1 MRPNKLTRAL
11 LAGALALGVV
21 VATGAS
27 ATAAPAQAPAAP
39 RSAAGT
45 MTSQVSGTFT
55 DALGGTGAV
64 TGTFTPTRFVA
75 QGERLLATGTL
86 HSVLTDSAGTAVGA
100 TDSTVT
106 LPVQLPSGGVGAQ
119 AVCPIL
125 DLVLGPLDL
134 DLLGLQVHLNRVV
147 LDITAVSGPGNL
159 LGNLLCAIVG
169 LLDGGLPLPLALI
182 ANLLNQVLAILSL

>member
-1 MRPNKLTRAL
+1 MRPNKLTKAL
-11 LAGALALGVV
+11 LAGALALSAV
-21 VATGAS
+21 VATGVS
-27 ATAAPAQAPAAP
+27 AAAAPAAPAAP
-39 RSAAGT
+39 RAAAGT

-86 HSVLTDSAGTAVGA
+86 HSILTDSAGSQVGT

-106 LPVQLPSGGVGAQ
+106 LPVTLPSGGVGVQ
-119 AVCPIL
+119 AVCPVL
-125 DLVLGPLDL
+125 HLVLGPLDL

-169 LLDGGLPLPLALI
+169 LLDGGLPLPLPLI
-182 ANLLNQVLAILSL
+182 ANLLNQVLALLSL

>member
-1 MRPNKLTRAL
+1 MRPNKFTRAL
-11 LAGALALGVV
+11 LAGALALSAV

-45 MTSQVSGTFT
+45 MTSQVTGTFT
-55 DALGGTGAV
+55 DALGGAGAV
-64 TGTFTPTRFVA
+64 TGTFIPTRFVA
-75 QGERLLATGTL
+75 QGDRLLATGTL
-86 HSVLTDSAGTAVGA
+86 HSILTDSAGTQVGA

-106 LPVQLPSGGVGAQ
+106 MPVQLPGGGVGAQ

-125 DLVLGPLDL
+125 DLTLGPLDL

-147 LDITAVSGPGNL
+147 LVITAVSGPGNL

-169 LLDGGLPLPLALI
+169 LLDGGLPLPLPLI
-182 ANLLNQVLAILSL
+182 ANLLNQVLALLSL